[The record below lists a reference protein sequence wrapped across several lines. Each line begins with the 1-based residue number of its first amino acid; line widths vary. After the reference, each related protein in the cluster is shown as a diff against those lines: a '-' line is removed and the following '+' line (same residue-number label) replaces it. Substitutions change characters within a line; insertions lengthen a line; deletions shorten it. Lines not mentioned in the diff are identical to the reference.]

1 MRRTIAGRAE
11 RFCSVLAAVPA
22 VSQSP
27 LTLCTT
33 SPATAVSVPV
43 VASALFAALAAY
55 AINEQKL
62 RHRPL
67 DKHHPQDVEG

>member
-33 SPATAVSVPV
+33 SPATAVFVPV

-62 RHRPL
+62 RHHSTNITP
-67 DKHHPQDVEG
+67 DVEG